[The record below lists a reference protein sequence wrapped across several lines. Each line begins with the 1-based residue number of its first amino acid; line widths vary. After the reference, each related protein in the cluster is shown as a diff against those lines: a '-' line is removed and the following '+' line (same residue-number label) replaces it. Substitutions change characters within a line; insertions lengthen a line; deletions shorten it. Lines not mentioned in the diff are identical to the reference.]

1 MLSFGALVLWVE
13 LFFLWL
19 LFLWLVFLDSLL
31 VEAESLLT
39 AGAAGAAAG
48 AVVWAAALSDTAK
61 ALAISADINLFI
73 VVLYLRDLWI

>member
-1 MLSFGALVLWVE
+1 MLSFEALVLWVE

-31 VEAESLLT
+31 VEAEALF
-39 AGAAGAAAG
+39 AAGAASAG
-48 AVVWAAALSDTAK
+48 AGAEVWAAALSDTAK